1 MQADLVLLQS
11 AAAGRTFSTNPGV
24 LSPAAA
30 SQQLPG
36 DENPFL
42 CKGGAREG
50 LGNERTEIET
60 GEVSLGQGV

>member
-11 AAAGRTFSTNPGV
+11 AAAVRTFSTNPGV

-30 SQQLPG
+30 SQQRSG